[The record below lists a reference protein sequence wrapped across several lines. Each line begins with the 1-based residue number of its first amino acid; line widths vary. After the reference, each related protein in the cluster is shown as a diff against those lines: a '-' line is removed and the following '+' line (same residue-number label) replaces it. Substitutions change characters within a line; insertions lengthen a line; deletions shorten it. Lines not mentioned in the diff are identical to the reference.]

1 MKEIIKQVIHGKV
14 HLHIGKAGITT
25 EFLSQFENLFK
36 KRSVVKVKLLNLME
50 FETAKQAFIY
60 LSTVTK
66 SKIVDVRGKT
76 GVFLK
81 LKGE

>member
-14 HLHIGKAGITT
+14 HLHIGKAGMTA
-25 EFLSQFENLFK
+25 EFLSQFENMFK

-50 FETAKQAFIY
+50 FENAKQAFLH
-60 LSTVTK
+60 LSTITN

-76 GVFLK
+76 GVFFK
-81 LKGE
+81 MKMK